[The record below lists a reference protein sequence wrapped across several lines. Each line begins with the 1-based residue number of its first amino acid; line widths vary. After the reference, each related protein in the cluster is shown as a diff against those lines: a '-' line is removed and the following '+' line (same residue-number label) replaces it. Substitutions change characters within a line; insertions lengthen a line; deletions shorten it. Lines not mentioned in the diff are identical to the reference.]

1 MTTPDDGWASPGG
14 PSRVPPP
21 RPSGPPAGPPAAP
34 ATPAAPVPQPTPARS
49 QPRAPA
55 APPGAPPVPPAD
67 AWNPA
72 PYYAPGWQAPVP
84 EHAPP
89 PRRSRGRALVWVGA
103 VAAVLLLAAGV
114 VGVRTWMQTRPLGE
128 VAGPVDAH
136 PGRLQAGHCL
146 AELPEDGAVDGV
158 RVVPCDTA
166 HVAEVVG
173 RLELPD
179 GAWPGRDSVTSRITT
194 WCDMDSAQADA
205 GFEPVVWVPTE
216 RGWGRGDRVG
226 MCLAWL
232 PEGTATG
239 SFTAGDQVSVG

>member
-14 PSRVPPP
+14 SSRVPPS
-21 RPSGPPAGPPAAP
+21 RPPAPAP
-34 ATPAAPVPQPTPARS
+34 ATPAAQPPATPPVPPVA
-49 QPRAPA
+49 A
-55 APPGAPPVPPAD
+55 APPGGRGGTGGTGGTGGD

-72 PYYAPGWQAPVP
+72 PYYAPGWRAPVP
-84 EHAPP
+84 EQAPP

-103 VAAVLLLAAGV
+103 VAAVLLLAAGA
-114 VGVRTWMQTRPLGE
+114 VGVRTWLQTRPLGE

-194 WCDMDSAQADA
+194 WCDMDTAQADA